1 MKKYL
6 ILFFA
11 VFALTAC
18 DTRLSTQDLTSE
30 VIKSREG
37 SEHFSRA
44 NINVDS
50 LIITRDS
57 DESNTYTGVLE
68 TNEPNGSVIYS
79 VVVTYDGENM
89 TWKVEE

>member
-1 MKKYL
+1 MNKYL

-18 DTRLSTQDLTSE
+18 DTRLSRLDLTSE
-30 VIKSREG
+30 VIKSMEG
-37 SEHFSRA
+37 SEGFSAA

-57 DESNTYTGVLE
+57 AESNGYTGILQ
-68 TNEPNGSVIYS
+68 TSEPNGSFTYS
-79 VVVTYDGENM
+79 VEVTYDGENM
-89 TWKVEE
+89 TWRVLD